1 MDADPPS
8 GPARVKKPCRAC
20 GRTCVG
26 HARYTKSGEDG
37 YWHRACPEAS
47 NPPDADDTAGPTT
60 SGDDARGEET
70 SDGYVTSP
78 TVGSGRRRTMRRAG
92 RTGKLAM
99 ESAAR
104 AFRAAGT
111 PTTAGTP
118 TAMEADVS
126 QLARSVDRWYRA
138 VTGVEFDAPWV
149 RRALAASSAVY
160 VAGAW
165 LYVLP
170 SSLRM
175 AANAVLFVLQI
186 ITVSAILAG
195 TFVVAG
201 LVSRRDLNRDGFSR
215 RLLELR
221 RNAVDLARGVATRER
236 DFIARTPPVKT
247 PNRFIET
254 ATVEL
259 ADTPRRSPAPTPT
272 ASPFRG
278 DEEIRRLAEE
288 KRQAETML
296 AEASETIEFL
306 RDALQSVDEARASDR
321 RRLVELERKLAKD
334 SHTVKALSKRV
345 RSKEID
351 LAAAEPWMLDP

>member
-1 MDADPPS
+1 MDADDAR
-8 GPARVKKPCRAC
+8 ARVKKPCRAC
-20 GRTCVG
+20 GRTCAG
-26 HARYTKSGEDG
+26 HARYKKRGEDG
-37 YWHRACPEAS
+37 YWHRACPRAS
-47 NPPDADDTAGPTT
+47 DAPDADDTAGPTT
-60 SGDDARGEET
+60 SGDDARGGET

-78 TVGSGRRRTMRRAG
+78 TVGSGRRRTTRRAG
-92 RTGKLAM
+92 RTEKLQL

-104 AFRAAGT
+104 AFRAAAT
-111 PTTAGTP
+111 PTTARTA
-118 TAMEADVS
+118 TAMDEDVS
-126 QLARSVDRWYRA
+126 RFAKRVDGWYRA
-138 VTGVEFDAPWV
+138 VTRVELDAPWV

-221 RNAVDLARGVATRER
+221 RNAVDLARGIATRES
-236 DFIARTPPVKT
+236 DFNARTPPVKT

-259 ADTPRRSPAPTPT
+259 AETPRRSPAPTPT

-296 AEASETIEFL
+296 SEASETIEFL

>member
-1 MDADPPS
+1 
-8 GPARVKKPCRAC
+8 
-20 GRTCVG
+20 
-26 HARYTKSGEDG
+26 
-37 YWHRACPEAS
+37 
-47 NPPDADDTAGPTT
+47 
-60 SGDDARGEET
+60 
-70 SDGYVTSP
+70 
-78 TVGSGRRRTMRRAG
+78 
-92 RTGKLAM
+92 
-99 ESAAR
+99 
-104 AFRAAGT
+104 
-111 PTTAGTP
+111 
-118 TAMEADVS
+118 
-126 QLARSVDRWYRA
+126 
-138 VTGVEFDAPWV
+138 
-149 RRALAASSAVY
+149 
-160 VAGAW
+160 
-165 LYVLP
+165 
-170 SSLRM
+170 M

-278 DEEIRRLAEE
+278 EEEIRRLAEE